1 MIALYVI
8 CGLGVAS
15 LVAELINLKKWLIPF
30 LVMGIAA
37 AAVVAVRDWNTGGP
51 SFYGMVVMD
60 NVAVAFSTLICV
72 IAFFWFWMANSYF
85 HRETH
90 VTDQAALVLFVVVG
104 GLVLTSFNN
113 MAMLFLGIEI
123 LSLSLYVLAG
133 SRKESLLS
141 NEAAFKY
148 FLMGSFATG
157 FLLMGIALVYGAT
170 GFFHLDKIA
179 GYILAHPHLNDSVG
193 QADGLPGFFYVGVLL
208 IVVGMAFKVSAVPF
222 HFWAPDVYEGSPTVI
237 TALMSTVVKVAAF
250 AAFFRLLAFC
260 FPQVHTSVH
269 LALLAIT
276 VLTLVVANVT
286 AVYQINVKRMLAYS
300 SVGHAGYILLALVAG
315 GRGLGNAIFYY
326 LAAYSAATL
335 AAFAV
340 LALIEQEGS
349 ATVEGFNGLFKR
361 NPLLALAMSVA
372 LLSLAGIPP
381 FAGFLGKYMVFSL
394 AVGQGYLNLVV
405 LGVITSLIGVFYYF
419 RVIVAMFFKEPSSGT
434 LTLSLSIKVLLAV
447 LMVLSLV
454 MGIFPNMVLVL

>member
-1 MIALYVI
+1 MNALYVI

-15 LVAELINLKKWLIPF
+15 LVAELLHLKKWLIPF
-30 LVMGIAA
+30 LVLGIAA
-37 AAVVAVRDWNTGGP
+37 ATVVGVRNWNTNV
-51 SFYGMVVMD
+51 SYFHGMVVMD
-60 NVAVAFSTLICV
+60 NVAIAFSTLICV
-72 IAFFWFWMANSYF
+72 IAFFWFCMANNYF
-85 HRETH
+85 HKETH
-90 VTDQAALVLFVVVG
+90 VTDQAALVLFVIVG
-104 GLVLTSFNN
+104 GMVLTSFNN

-179 GYILAHPHLNDSVG
+179 GYIQAHPT
-193 QADGLPGFFYVGVLL
+193 GLPGFFYAGVLL

-222 HFWAPDVYEGSPTVI
+222 HFWAADVYEGSPTVI

-300 SVGHAGYILLALVAG
+300 SVGHAGYVLLALVAG

-434 LTLSLSIKVLLAV
+434 LTLSLSMKVLLAV